1 MARAPDFEAMSLHLR
16 LRYLRY
22 LRFPSLLRCD
32 TPRAMTLREKV
43 QAKQRVTGS
52 ASENNRGL
60 R

>member
-1 MARAPDFEAMSLHLR
+1 
-16 LRYLRY
+16 
-22 LRFPSLLRCD
+22 
-32 TPRAMTLREKV
+32 MTLREKV